1 MNEFFKSK
9 KFKILLGIAA
19 VLFGFMLYT
28 AMNAGFGNI
37 LSNSLGSVVSPLQK
51 LSMQIASSA
60 NGFFEKIIYADK
72 ISEENETLREELR
85 SMREKMVD
93 YETYKAENEQYR
105 QFLDLKKDNPDFVF
119 ETGMVIGRDPTDYFY
134 SFTIDKGSVNGIELY
149 DPVITPDG
157 LVGRISEVSYTDSKV
172 ITLLNPG
179 IDVGAFNDRTRDTGI
194 ISGELNLSKNG
205 KCKMSYIS
213 RDSSASS
220 GDIITTSGIGGVF
233 PKGLIIGTISDIK
246 TEAHGISLYAEI
258 MPSANIA
265 KVRDVFVITSFKG
278 QNGTQPTPGDSASST
293 ASSSSAATK

>member
-51 LSMQIASSA
+51 LSMQITSSA

-72 ISEENETLREELR
+72 ISEENVSLREELR
-85 SMREKMVD
+85 TMREKMVD

-149 DPVITPDG
+149 DPVITSDG
-157 LVGRISEVSYTDSKV
+157 LVGRIAEVSYTDSKV

-179 IDVGAFNDRTRDTGI
+179 IDVGAFNDRTRDTGVI
-194 ISGELNLSKNG
+194 AGELNLSKDG

-258 MPSANIA
+258 IPSANIA
-265 KVRDVFVITSFKG
+265 RVRDVFVITSFKG
-278 QNGTQPTPGDSASST
+278 QNGTQPAPGESST
-293 ASSSSAATK
+293 VSSSSAATK

>member
-37 LSNSLGSVVSPLQK
+37 LSNSLGSMVSPLQK
-51 LSMQIASSA
+51 LSMQITAAA

-72 ISEENETLREELR
+72 ISEENATLREELR
-85 SMREKMVD
+85 TMREKMVD

-119 ETGMVIGRDPTDYFY
+119 EAGMVIGRDPTDYFY

-172 ITLLNPG
+172 VTLLNPG

-194 ISGELNLSKNG
+194 VSGELNLSKSG
-205 KCKMSYIS
+205 KFKMSYIS

-220 GDIITTSGIGGVF
+220 GDIITTSGIGGMF

-258 MPSANIA
+258 LPAADIA
-265 KVRDVFVITSFKG
+265 RVRDVFVITSFNG
-278 QNGTQPTPGDSASST
+278 QNGAQPTPGESASST
-293 ASSSSAATK
+293 AATK